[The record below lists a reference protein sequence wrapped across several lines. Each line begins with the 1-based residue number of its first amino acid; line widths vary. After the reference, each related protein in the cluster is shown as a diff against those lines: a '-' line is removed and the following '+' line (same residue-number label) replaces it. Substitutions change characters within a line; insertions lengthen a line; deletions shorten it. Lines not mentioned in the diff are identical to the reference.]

1 MAKRRV
7 KRRSTS
13 GKVSVKGYTKIV
25 KGKRVRVSGY
35 RRKK

>member
-1 MAKRRV
+1 MVKRRA
-7 KRRSTS
+7 KKRSTS
-13 GKVSVKGYTKIV
+13 GKVAVKGYTKMV